1 MLAKL
6 VSHSPGNFFDRLVY
20 VAAHN
25 GHMPKVL
32 AMVHNT
38 RNTPMP
44 SIIFLVRD
52 SVFFR
57 LKWNL
62 FKRKQRTFDITELPR
77 VQPTGSFLTLFN
89 LSPLHSML
97 TKKNKRN

>member
-1 MLAKL
+1 MSYSLG
-6 VSHSPGNFFDRLVY
+6 HFFDRLVY

-32 AMVHNT
+32 AMIHNT

-52 SVFFR
+52 LGFF
-57 LKWNL
+57 
-62 FKRKQRTFDITELPR
+62 DTE
-77 VQPTGSFLTLFN
+77 G
-89 LSPLHSML
+89 
-97 TKKNKRN
+97 

>member
-52 SVFFR
+52 SGFFFR

-62 FKRKQRTFDITELPR
+62 FKREQRTFD
-77 VQPTGSFLTLFN
+77 N
-89 LSPLHSML
+89 
-97 TKKNKRN
+97 

>member
-6 VSHSPGNFFDRLVY
+6 VSHSLGNFFDRLVY

-52 SVFFR
+52 LGFFI
-57 LKWNL
+57 LKWNS
-62 FKRKQRTFDITELPR
+62 FKREQRTFD
-77 VQPTGSFLTLFN
+77 N
-89 LSPLHSML
+89 
-97 TKKNKRN
+97 